1 MGRKD
6 DYKAVLALASSVTH
20 SSLDCLN
27 PGSKMKKIIIALI
40 QITIAFS
47 SVFAAKK
54 ATERSTVILDWQYR
68 DEGEGVPAWVKAA
81 SQSDRKTVAKELGL
95 EDYKVWVATATD
107 KDLEVA
113 EFMADTSGISCEISQ
128 TMSASVKETG
138 ISENDITERNLL
150 RVMELVSE
158 SNLRGL
164 QKVES
169 FWIKNGYAKKPGK
182 KAKKEDDYIVKY
194 NYYSVWIME
203 KDLYEIQLKEFF
215 SEK

>member
-1 MGRKD
+1 
-6 DYKAVLALASSVTH
+6 
-20 SSLDCLN
+20 
-27 PGSKMKKIIIALI
+27 
-40 QITIAFS
+40 
-47 SVFAAKK
+47 
-54 ATERSTVILDWQYR
+54 
-68 DEGEGVPAWVKAA
+68 
-81 SQSDRKTVAKELGL
+81 
-95 EDYKVWVATATD
+95 
-107 KDLEVA
+107 
-113 EFMADTSGISCEISQ
+113 
-128 TMSASVKETG
+128 MSASVKETG

-182 KAKKEDDYIVKY
+182 KVKKEDDYIVKY